1 MARPELSHGVTRS
14 ARPRRMLPGLVV
26 TCFALF
32 VSVPGAFAAE
42 PIKIGAL
49 LPYSGVFAALGVE
62 IADALDL
69 GFDTFGREV
78 GGREIVV
85 IREDTEGKPNVGL
98 SKAKKLV
105 LRDGV
110 EFLVGPV
117 SSAVAGALRD
127 YVHASQ
133 VPLIIANAG
142 NNHLTGESCSP
153 YVIRVSFSN
162 AQINRD
168 MGSWMVSKGFKRVFL
183 MAADYA
189 AGRQMMEAFRTSFV
203 AAGGTVAGEEY
214 APLSTKDFGPYL
226 GKLKAARPEAAYV
239 FFPGAAAMAF
249 VPQYE
254 GFGLKET
261 IQLAGAGWLSSAFN
275 IERQGAAAAGFI
287 GALNYVPSIDSPENI
302 AFQEAF
308 RARFGRVGSE
318 FAVQG
323 YDSARLIVEALKLT
337 GGSTEGITEAMH
349 QVSFVGPRGELR
361 IDPLT
366 NNVIQDI
373 YVFETRSVGE
383 RIEQVVIDRFA
394 DVRDPPNGCRL

>member
-1 MARPELSHGVTRS
+1 MAKPKRG
-14 ARPRRMLPGLVV
+14 LPTTLVV
-26 TCFALF
+26 TFFTLSSL
-32 VSVPGAFAAE
+32 VSAAGAAE
-42 PIKIGAL
+42 PIKVGAL
-49 LPYSGVFAALGVE
+49 LPYSGVFAGLGVE
-62 IADALDL
+62 IADAIDL
-69 GFDTFGREV
+69 GFDTFGRTV
-78 GGREIVV
+78 AGREIVV
-85 IREDTEGKPNVGL
+85 IREDTEGKPSVGL

-110 EFLVGPV
+110 DFLVGPV

-127 YVHASQ
+127 FVHASR
-133 VPLIIANAG
+133 VPLIVANAG
-142 NNHLTGESCSP
+142 NNALTGESCSS

-168 MGSWMVSKGFKRVFL
+168 MGTWMVSQGYRRVYL

-189 AGRQMMEAFRTSFV
+189 AGRQMMEAFRTSFI

-214 APLSTKDFGPYL
+214 APLSTRDFGPYL
-226 GKLKAARPEAAYV
+226 SKLKAARPEAAYV

-254 GFGLKET
+254 GFGLKDT

-275 IERQGAAAAGFI
+275 IDRQGAAAAGFI
-287 GALNYVPSIDSPENI
+287 GALNYVPTIDSPENA

-308 RARFGRVGSE
+308 RARFDRVGSE

-323 YDSARLIVEALKLT
+323 YDSARLIVEALKRT

-349 QVSFVGPRGELR
+349 EVSFVGPRGALR
-361 IDPLT
+361 IDPRT

-373 YVFETRSVGE
+373 YVFETRAVGD
-383 RIEQVVIDRFA
+383 RIEQVVIDTFA

>member
-1 MARPELSHGVTRS
+1 MKKS
-14 ARPRRMLPGLVV
+14 ARTATLCRLMI

-32 VSVPGAFAAE
+32 GGVASAGAAE
-42 PIKIGAL
+42 PIKVGAL

-62 IADALDL
+62 IADALEL

-85 IREDTEGKPNVGL
+85 IREDTEGKPSVGL

-110 EFLVGPV
+110 DFLVGPV
-117 SSAVAGALRD
+117 SSEVAGALRD
-127 YVHASQ
+127 FVHRSR

-142 NNHLTGESCSP
+142 NNHLTGKLCSP

-168 MGSWMVSKGFKRVFL
+168 MGPWMVSRGFERVYL

-189 AGRQMMEAFRTSFV
+189 AGRQMMEAFRTSFI

-214 APLSTKDFGPYL
+214 APLATRDFGPYL
-226 GKLKAARPEAAYV
+226 GKLKAARPDAAYV

-287 GALNYVPSIDSPENI
+287 GALNYVPSIDSPENR
-302 AFQEAF
+302 AFQDAF
-308 RARFGRVGSE
+308 QARFGRVGSE

-323 YDSARLIVEALKLT
+323 YDSARLIVEALRGT
-337 GGSTEGITEAMH
+337 GGSTEQIIEAIH
-349 QVSFVGPRGELR
+349 EVSFVGPRGELR

-373 YVFETRSVGE
+373 YVFETRTVGD
-383 RIEQVVIDRFA
+383 RIEQVVIDTFV

>member
-1 MARPELSHGVTRS
+1 MMYRLS
-14 ARPRRMLPGLVV
+14 V

-32 VSVPGAFAAE
+32 ATLASAGADE
-42 PIKIGAL
+42 PIKVGAL

-62 IADALDL
+62 IADALEL
-69 GFDTFGREV
+69 GFDTFGRQV
-78 GGREIVV
+78 GGREIIV
-85 IREDTEGKPNVGL
+85 IREDSEGKPSVGL

-105 LRDGV
+105 LREGV
-110 EFLVGPV
+110 DFLVGPV

-127 YVHASQ
+127 FVHGSR

-142 NNHLTGESCSP
+142 NNHLTGKSCSP

-168 MGSWMVSKGFKRVFL
+168 MGPWMVSRGFERVYL

-214 APLSTKDFGPYL
+214 APLATRDFGPYL
-226 GKLKAARPEAAYV
+226 GKIKAARPDAVYV

-287 GALNYVPSIDSPENI
+287 GALNYVPSIDSAENS
-302 AFQEAF
+302 AFQDAF
-308 RARFGRVGSE
+308 QARFGRVGSE

-323 YDSARLIVEALKLT
+323 YDSARLIVEALKRT
-337 GGSTEGITEAMH
+337 GGSTEQIVEAIH
-349 QVSFVGPRGELR
+349 EVSFVGPRGELR

-373 YVFETRSVGE
+373 YVFETRTVGD
-383 RIEQVVIDRFA
+383 RIEQVVIDTFV

>member
-1 MARPELSHGVTRS
+1 MAKHDDAGGR
-14 ARPRRMLPGLVV
+14 ARRAVSSTLCGLAV
-26 TCFALF
+26 TCFAFLIG
-32 VSVPGAFAAE
+32 SANAAE
-42 PIKIGAL
+42 PIKVGAL
-49 LPYSGVFAALGVE
+49 LPYSGVFASLGVE
-62 IADALDL
+62 IADAIDL
-69 GFDTFGREV
+69 GFDTFGRQV
-78 GGREIVV
+78 GDREIVV
-85 IREDTEGKPNVGL
+85 IREDTEGKPSVGL

-110 EFLVGPV
+110 DFLVGPV

-127 YVHASQ
+127 FVHASR

-142 NNHLTGESCSP
+142 NNQLTGKSCSP

-168 MGSWMVSKGFKRVFL
+168 MGSWMVSQGYKRVYL

-189 AGRQMMEAFRTSFV
+189 AGRQMMEAFRTSFI
-203 AAGGTVAGEEY
+203 AAGGVVAGEEY

-226 GKLKAARPEAAYV
+226 GKLKAARPQAAYV

-249 VPQYE
+249 VPQYA

-275 IERQGAAAAGFI
+275 IERQGADAAGFI
-287 GALNYVPSIDSPENI
+287 GALNYVPSIDSPQNA
-302 AFQEAF
+302 AFQKAF
-308 RARFGRVGSE
+308 QGRFDRLGSE

-323 YDSARLIVEALKLT
+323 YDSARLIVEALKRT

-349 QVSFVGPRGELR
+349 EVSFVGPRGELR

-373 YVFETRSVGE
+373 YVFETRRVGD
-383 RIEQVVIDRFA
+383 RIEQVVIDTFT
-394 DVRDPPNGCRL
+394 DVRDPPSGCRL

>member
-1 MARPELSHGVTRS
+1 MMYRLS
-14 ARPRRMLPGLVV
+14 V

-32 VSVPGAFAAE
+32 ATMASAGADE
-42 PIKIGAL
+42 PIKVGAL

-62 IADALDL
+62 IADALEL
-69 GFDTFGREV
+69 GFDTFGRQV
-78 GGREIVV
+78 GGREIIV
-85 IREDTEGKPNVGL
+85 IREDTEGKPSVGL

-105 LRDGV
+105 LREGV
-110 EFLVGPV
+110 DFLVGPV

-127 YVHASQ
+127 FVHGSR

-142 NNHLTGESCSP
+142 NNHLTGKSCSP

-168 MGSWMVSKGFKRVFL
+168 MGPWMVSRGFERVYL

-214 APLSTKDFGPYL
+214 APLATRDFGPYL
-226 GKLKAARPEAAYV
+226 GKIKAARPDAVYV

-287 GALNYVPSIDSPENI
+287 GALNYVPSIDSAENS
-302 AFQEAF
+302 AFQDAF
-308 RARFGRVGSE
+308 QARFGRVGSE

-323 YDSARLIVEALKLT
+323 YDSARLIVEALKRT
-337 GGSTEGITEAMH
+337 GGSTEQIVEAIH
-349 QVSFVGPRGELR
+349 EVSFVGPRGELR

-373 YVFETRSVGE
+373 YVFETRTVGD
-383 RIEQVVIDRFA
+383 RIEQVVIDTFV

>member
-1 MARPELSHGVTRS
+1 MMYRLS
-14 ARPRRMLPGLVV
+14 V

-32 VSVPGAFAAE
+32 ATLASAGADE
-42 PIKIGAL
+42 PIKVGAL

-62 IADALDL
+62 IADALEL
-69 GFDTFGREV
+69 GFDTFGRQV
-78 GGREIVV
+78 GGREIIV
-85 IREDTEGKPNVGL
+85 IREDTEGKPSVGL

-105 LRDGV
+105 LREGV
-110 EFLVGPV
+110 DFLVGPV

-127 YVHASQ
+127 FVHGSR

-142 NNHLTGESCSP
+142 NNHLTGKSCSP

-168 MGSWMVSKGFKRVFL
+168 MGPWMVSRGFERVYL

-214 APLSTKDFGPYL
+214 APLATRDFGPYL
-226 GKLKAARPEAAYV
+226 GKIKAARPDAVYV

-287 GALNYVPSIDSPENI
+287 GALNYVPSIDSAENS
-302 AFQEAF
+302 AFQDAF
-308 RARFGRVGSE
+308 QARFGRVGSE

-323 YDSARLIVEALKLT
+323 YDSARLIVEALKRT
-337 GGSTEGITEAMH
+337 GGSTEQIVEAIH
-349 QVSFVGPRGELR
+349 EVSFVGPRGELR

-373 YVFETRSVGE
+373 YVFETRTVGD
-383 RIEQVVIDRFA
+383 RIEQVVIDTFV

>member
-1 MARPELSHGVTRS
+1 MAKPKRG
-14 ARPRRMLPGLVV
+14 LPTTLVV
-26 TCFALF
+26 TFFTLSSL
-32 VSVPGAFAAE
+32 VSAAGAAE
-42 PIKIGAL
+42 PIKVGAL
-49 LPYSGVFAALGVE
+49 LPYSGVFAGLGVE
-62 IADALDL
+62 IADAIDL
-69 GFDTFGREV
+69 GFDTFGRTV
-78 GGREIVV
+78 AGREIVV
-85 IREDTEGKPNVGL
+85 IREDTEGKPSVGL

-110 EFLVGPV
+110 DFLVGPV

-127 YVHASQ
+127 FVHASR
-133 VPLIIANAG
+133 VPLIVANAG
-142 NNHLTGESCSP
+142 NNALTGESCSP

-168 MGSWMVSKGFKRVFL
+168 MGTWMVSQGYRRVYL

-189 AGRQMMEAFRTSFV
+189 AGRQMMEAFRTSFI

-214 APLSTKDFGPYL
+214 APLSTRDFGPYL
-226 GKLKAARPEAAYV
+226 SKLKAARPEAAYV

-254 GFGLKET
+254 GFGLKDT

-275 IERQGAAAAGFI
+275 IDRQGAAAAGFI
-287 GALNYVPSIDSPENI
+287 GALNYVPTIDSPENA
-302 AFQEAF
+302 AFQKAF
-308 RARFGRVGSE
+308 RARFDRVGSE

-323 YDSARLIVEALKLT
+323 YDSARLIVEALKRT

-349 QVSFVGPRGELR
+349 EVSFVGPRGALR
-361 IDPLT
+361 IDPRT

-373 YVFETRSVGE
+373 YVFETRAVGD
-383 RIEQVVIDRFA
+383 RIEQVVIDTFA

>member
-1 MARPELSHGVTRS
+1 MAKRKAGF
-14 ARPRRMLPGLVV
+14 ARALVV
-26 TCFALF
+26 TCCALF
-32 VSVPGAFAAE
+32 AMPSAAGAAE
-42 PIKIGAL
+42 PIKVGAL
-49 LPYSGVFAALGVE
+49 LPYSGVFASLGVE
-62 IADALDL
+62 IADAIDL
-69 GFDTFGREV
+69 GFDTFGRQI
-78 GGREIVV
+78 GDREIVV
-85 IREDTEGKPNVGL
+85 IREDTEGKPGVGL
-98 SKAKKLV
+98 SKAKKLI

-110 EFLVGPV
+110 DFLVGPV

-127 YVHASQ
+127 FVHASR
-133 VPLIIANAG
+133 VPLIVANAG

-168 MGSWMVSKGFKRVFL
+168 MGSWMVSQGYKRVYL

-189 AGRQMMEAFRTSFV
+189 AGRQMMEAFRASFT
-203 AAGGTVAGEEY
+203 AAGGIVAGEEY

-226 GKLKAARPEAAYV
+226 SKLKAARPDAAYV

-254 GFGLKET
+254 GFGLKDT

-287 GALNYVPSIDSPENI
+287 GALNYVPSIDSPENA
-302 AFQEAF
+302 AFQADF
-308 RARFGRVGSE
+308 RARFDRIGSE

-323 YDSARLIVEALKLT
+323 YDSARLIVEALKRT

-349 QVSFVGPRGELR
+349 GVSFVGPRGELR

-366 NNVIQDI
+366 NNVIQNI
-373 YVFETRSVGE
+373 YVFETRPVGD
-383 RIEQVVIDRFA
+383 RVEQVVIDTFA

>member
-1 MARPELSHGVTRS
+1 MAKPRVGFARALVATCCTLWAISSS
-14 ARPRRMLPGLVV
+14 AD
-26 TCFALF
+26 
-32 VSVPGAFAAE
+32 AAE
-42 PIKIGAL
+42 PIKVGVL
-49 LPYSGVFAALGVE
+49 LPYSGVFAGLGVE
-62 IADALDL
+62 IADAIDL
-69 GFDTFGREV
+69 GFDTFGREIS
-78 GGREIVV
+78 GREIVV
-85 IREDTEGKPNVGL
+85 IREDTEGKPSVGL
-98 SKAKKLV
+98 TKAKKLV

-110 EFLVGPV
+110 DFLVGPV

-127 YVHASQ
+127 FVHASR

-142 NNHLTGESCSP
+142 NNHLTGKSCSP

-168 MGSWMVSKGFKRVFL
+168 MGAWMVSQGYERVYL

-189 AGRQMMEAFRTSFV
+189 AGRQMMEAFRTSFT

-226 GKLKAARPEAAYV
+226 SKLKAARPEAAYV

-254 GFGLKET
+254 GFGLKDT

-287 GALNYVPSIDSPENI
+287 GALNYVPTIDSPENA
-302 AFQEAF
+302 AFQDAF

-323 YDSARLIVEALKLT
+323 YDSARLIVEALRRT

-349 QVSFVGPRGELR
+349 EVSFVGPRGALR
-361 IDPLT
+361 IDPRT

-373 YVFETRSVGE
+373 YVFETRTVGD
-383 RIEQVVIDRFA
+383 RVEQVVIDTFA

>member
-1 MARPELSHGVTRS
+1 MKI
-14 ARPRRMLPGLVV
+14 RMSI

-32 VSVPGAFAAE
+32 GAISGAGAAE
-42 PIKIGAL
+42 PIKVGAL
-49 LPYSGVFAALGVE
+49 LPYSGVFAGLGVE

-69 GFDTFGREV
+69 GFDTFGRQV

-85 IREDTEGKPNVGL
+85 IREDTEGKPSVGL

-110 EFLVGPV
+110 DFLVGPV

-127 YVHASQ
+127 FVHGSRI
-133 VPLIIANAG
+133 PLIIANAG
-142 NNHLTGESCSP
+142 NNHLTGKSCSP

-168 MGSWMVSKGFKRVFL
+168 MGPWMVSRGFERVYL

-189 AGRQMMEAFRTSFV
+189 AGRQMMEAFRVSFV

-214 APLSTKDFGPYL
+214 APLATRDFGPYL
-226 GKLKAARPEAAYV
+226 GKIKAARPDAVYV

-275 IERQGAAAAGFI
+275 IERQGPAAAGFI
-287 GALNYVPSIDSPENI
+287 GALNYVPSIASPENR
-302 AFQEAF
+302 AFQDAF
-308 RARFGRVGSE
+308 QARFGRVGSE

-323 YDSARLIVEALKLT
+323 YDSARLIIEALRRT
-337 GGSTEGITEAMH
+337 GGSTERIVEAIH
-349 QVSFVGPRGELR
+349 EVSFVGPRGELR

-373 YVFETRSVGE
+373 YVFETRAVGD
-383 RIEQVVIDRFA
+383 RIEQVVIDTFA

>member
-1 MARPELSHGVTRS
+1 MAKPKRG
-14 ARPRRMLPGLVV
+14 LPTTLVV
-26 TCFALF
+26 TFFTLSSL
-32 VSVPGAFAAE
+32 VSAAGAAE
-42 PIKIGAL
+42 PIKVGAL
-49 LPYSGVFAALGVE
+49 LPYSGVFAGLGVE
-62 IADALDL
+62 IADAIDL
-69 GFDTFGREV
+69 GFDTFGRTV
-78 GGREIVV
+78 AGREIVV
-85 IREDTEGKPNVGL
+85 IREDTEGKPSVGL

-110 EFLVGPV
+110 DFLVGPV

-127 YVHASQ
+127 FVHASR
-133 VPLIIANAG
+133 VPLIVANAG
-142 NNHLTGESCSP
+142 NNALTGESCSP

-168 MGSWMVSKGFKRVFL
+168 MGTWMVSQGYRRVYL

-189 AGRQMMEAFRTSFV
+189 AGRQMMEAFRTSFI

-214 APLSTKDFGPYL
+214 APLSTRDFGPYL
-226 GKLKAARPEAAYV
+226 SKLKAARPEAAYV

-254 GFGLKET
+254 GFGLKDT

-275 IERQGAAAAGFI
+275 IDRQGAAAAGFI
-287 GALNYVPSIDSPENI
+287 GALNYVPTIDSPENA

-308 RARFGRVGSE
+308 RARFDRVGSE

-323 YDSARLIVEALKLT
+323 YDSARLIVEALKRT

-349 QVSFVGPRGELR
+349 EVSFVGPRGALR
-361 IDPLT
+361 IDPRT

-373 YVFETRSVGE
+373 YVFETRAVGD
-383 RIEQVVIDRFA
+383 RIEQVVIDTFA

>member
-1 MARPELSHGVTRS
+1 MMFRLS
-14 ARPRRMLPGLVV
+14 V

-32 VSVPGAFAAE
+32 SAVASAGAAE
-42 PIKIGAL
+42 PIKVGAL

-62 IADALDL
+62 IADALEL
-69 GFDTFGREV
+69 GFDTFGRQV
-78 GGREIVV
+78 GGREIIV
-85 IREDTEGKPNVGL
+85 IREDTEGKPSVGL

-110 EFLVGPV
+110 DFLVGPV

-127 YVHASQ
+127 FVHGSR

-142 NNHLTGESCSP
+142 NNHLTGKSCSP

-168 MGSWMVSKGFKRVFL
+168 MGPWMVSRGFERVYL

-189 AGRQMMEAFRTSFV
+189 AGRQMMEAFRTSFI
-203 AAGGTVAGEEY
+203 AAGGTVVGEEY
-214 APLSTKDFGPYL
+214 APLATRDFGPYL
-226 GKLKAARPEAAYV
+226 GKLKAARPDAAYV

-287 GALNYVPSIDSPENI
+287 GALNYVPSIDSPENN
-302 AFQEAF
+302 AFQDAF
-308 RARFGRVGSE
+308 QARFGRVGSE

-323 YDSARLIVEALKLT
+323 YDSARLIVEALRGT
-337 GGSTEGITEAMH
+337 GGSTEDIIEAIH
-349 QVSFVGPRGELR
+349 EVSFVGPRGELR

-373 YVFETRSVGE
+373 YVFETRTVGD
-383 RIEQVVIDRFA
+383 RIEQVVIDTFV

>member
-1 MARPELSHGVTRS
+1 MDRLDGGDAARERG
-14 ARPRRMLPGLVV
+14 RPAHLRGLLI
-26 TCFALF
+26 TCFTLF
-32 VSVPGAFAAE
+32 SGAFGANAAE
-42 PIKIGAL
+42 PIKVGAL

-62 IADALDL
+62 IADAMDL
-69 GFDTFGREV
+69 GFDTFGRQV
-78 GGREIVV
+78 AGREIVV

-105 LRDGV
+105 LRDEV
-110 EFLVGPV
+110 DFLVGPV

-127 YVHASQ
+127 FVHASR
-133 VPLIIANAG
+133 VPLIVANAG

-162 AQINRD
+162 AQINRN
-168 MGSWMVSKGFKRVFL
+168 MGPWMVAHGYRRVYL
-183 MAADYA
+183 MAADYT
-189 AGRQMMEAFRTSFV
+189 AGRQMMEAFKTSFT
-203 AAGGTVAGEEY
+203 AAGGTVVGEEY
-214 APLSTKDFGPYL
+214 APLSTRDFGPYL

-249 VPQYE
+249 VPQYQ
-254 GFGLKET
+254 GFGLKDD

-275 IERQGAAAAGFI
+275 IERQGDAAAGFI
-287 GALNYVPSIDSPENI
+287 GALNYVPSIESPENA
-302 AFQEAF
+302 AFQDTF
-308 RARFGRVGSE
+308 QARFGRVGSE

-323 YDSARLIVEALKLT
+323 YDSARLIVEALKRT
-337 GGSTEGITEAMH
+337 GGSTDEIVEAIRE
-349 QVSFVGPRGELR
+349 VSFVGPRGELR

-373 YVFETRSVGE
+373 YVFETRLIGD
-383 RIEQVVIDRFA
+383 RIEQVVIDTFA